1 VTQPDRD
8 RELRAAFDELRRA
21 DERAAPAFDAVLARR
36 RPIDA
41 LPAMRI
47 ESLRPW
53 SLMAAAAVVFVSIG
67 LIALRFA
74 HPVPRFPRD
83 TDRLTVPS
91 EVVALSAWRPA
102 TDVLL
107 ETSARTLLTE
117 TPQLH
122 ASVLDVNP

>member
-1 VTQPDRD
+1 MTQPDRD
-8 RELRAAFDELRRA
+8 RELRAAFDELRHA
-21 DERAAPAFDAVLARR
+21 DERDMPAFDAVLARPR
-36 RPIDA
+36 SIDA
-41 LPAMRI
+41 RSARPVVM
-47 ESLRPW
+47 RPW
-53 SLMAAAAVVFVSIG
+53 SLMIAATVVFVSVG

-74 HPVPRFPRD
+74 HPVLRFSR
-83 TDRLTVPS
+83 TASKLTVPS

-107 ETSARTLLTE
+107 ETSARTLFTE